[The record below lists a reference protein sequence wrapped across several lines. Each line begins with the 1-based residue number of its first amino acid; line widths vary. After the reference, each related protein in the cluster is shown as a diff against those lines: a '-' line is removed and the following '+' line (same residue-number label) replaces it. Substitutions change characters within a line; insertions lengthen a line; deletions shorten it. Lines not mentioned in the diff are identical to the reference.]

1 MQNSNMYFENKQGN
15 HHTLATQK
23 PPNQEVSLGKKL
35 PTSSHVPLSL
45 HQISNNVPLIF
56 LAQDPES
63 HASFSCPSVSSSFG
77 LKESLVSFSLLTLIN
92 GRGRGSFVPQNSLMG
107 SWVLPEPFTYPSQGW
122 EPGDGQWA
130 PHVSLQP
137 HQQSTCT
144 PCLLWFFSIR
154 SPCCSLLNPANI
166 SQALAEMMLISCF
179 LQKSHLMALAP
190 CVSLACQWRLC
201 WSPDGHH
208 PFVFLPTVTS
218 WRSTIRKSF
227 LSSFIIIFLLHVFL
241 CFSFY

>member
-15 HHTLATQK
+15 HHTLSTQK
-23 PPNQEVSLGKKL
+23 PPNQKVSLGKNL

-45 HQISNNVPLIF
+45 HQSPDNVPLII

-92 GRGRGSFVPQNSLMG
+92 GRGRGSFISQNSLMG
-107 SWVLPEPFTYPSQGW
+107 SGVFTRAPHVPISRLGTRW
-122 EPGDGQWA
+122 SSVG

-144 PCLLWFFSIR
+144 PCLPWFFSIR

-166 SQALAEMMLISCF
+166 SQALAEMMLISSF
-179 LQKSHLMALAP
+179 LQKSHLMASAP
-190 CVSLACQWRLC
+190 RVSLACQ
-201 WSPDGHH
+201 
-208 PFVFLPTVTS
+208 
-218 WRSTIRKSF
+218 
-227 LSSFIIIFLLHVFL
+227 
-241 CFSFY
+241 